1 MAEETEDTMEKN
13 RLFRPLGAVVVAG
26 TVALALL
33 ACGGGNSASAPASP
47 VTTATGSVPSQV
59 SESVAAL
66 ISWASTLP
74 RSDTTEPLNTDAFHP
89 PVDDGAEPT
98 TIN

>member
-1 MAEETEDTMEKN
+1 MEKN
-13 RLFRPLGAVVVAG
+13 RRFRPLGAMILASSV
-26 TVALALL
+26 TLALS
-33 ACGGGNSASAPASP
+33 ACGGGNSASAPAPAAP
-47 VTTATGSVPSQV
+47 VATTTGSVPSQV

-74 RSDTTEPLNTDAFHP
+74 RSDTAEPLNTDAFRP
-89 PVDDGAEPT
+89 PVDNGSEPT